1 VRLRR
6 LWLTNFRNYASAEI
20 DLAEHLTVVVGPNG
34 QGKSNL
40 VEAIGYLATLGS
52 FRGAAVDAL
61 IRHGYDCAVV
71 RAEGERD
78 GRSLLIEAEIN
89 RTGRNRVLVNRQ
101 RLPRARD
108 LLDALQVVVFAPDD
122 LSLVKGGPAERR
134 AYLDD
139 LLVALQPRHDVLRTE
154 LDRVLRQ
161 RNALLKQA
169 GGHLVDDIA
178 ITLDVWDAKLASI
191 GEDLVAARLATL
203 ERLEPVLASVYEQL
217 GGSTS
222 AVGKITLSYYAPWRD
237 LGLAGALAAARK
249 DDVRRGVTTVG
260 PHRDDIVLTIEG
272 LPSRTHASQG
282 EQRCLALA
290 LRLAAHHLITAAI
303 GSPPVLLLDDVFSE
317 LDSARSAA
325 LLAQLPAAQTI
336 LTTASAPPAGT
347 KPELVIE
354 VCAGV
359 ATPR

>member
-1 VRLRR
+1 MRLRR

-20 DLAEHLTVVVGPNG
+20 DLAEHLTVIVGPNG

-40 VEAIGYLATLGS
+40 VEAIGYLATLRS
-52 FRGAAVDAL
+52 FRGTAVDAL
-61 IRHGYDCAVV
+61 IRDGSERAVV

-78 GRSLLIEAEIN
+78 VRSLLIEAEIN
-89 RTGRNRVLVNRQ
+89 RTGRNRVLINRQ
-101 RLPRARD
+101 RLTRARD
-108 LLDALQVVVFAPDD
+108 LLDAFQVVVFAPDD
-122 LSLVKGGPAERR
+122 LRLVKGGPAERR
-134 AYLDD
+134 EYLDD
-139 LLVALQPRHDVLRTE
+139 LLVALHPRHDALRTE

-178 ITLDVWDAKLASI
+178 VTLDVWDAKLAST
-191 GEDLVAARLATL
+191 GEELVAARLATL
-203 ERLEPVLASVYEQL
+203 ERLEPVLAGVYERL
-217 GGSTS
+217 AESSS
-222 AVGKITLSYYAPWRD
+222 AGKITLSYHAPWRD
-237 LGLAGALAAARK
+237 LGLAAALAAARR

-260 PHRDDIVLTIEG
+260 PHRDDIVLAIEG

-290 LRLAAHHLITAAI
+290 MRLAAHHLITAAI

-325 LLAQLPAAQTI
+325 LLAQLPEAQTI
-336 LTTASAPPAGT
+336 LTSASAPPAGS

-354 VCAGV
+354 VRAGV
-359 ATPR
+359 ATPK